1 MKQKI
6 EDIVTANWEYDNV
19 DIEKITEQIINL
31 FESYSKSKMIIENKS
46 LLEMAKLHMDNRAVI
61 EFKKQVR
68 CFKVEE
74 VVEPKT
80 YLKWYNTED
89 GRDISECYERIVIGS
104 EVFYVNCMN
113 RNKIISKENSFY
125 FTLDAMYIDFKLT
138 LI

>member
-1 MKQKI
+1 
-6 EDIVTANWEYDNV
+6 
-19 DIEKITEQIINL
+19 
-31 FESYSKSKMIIENKS
+31 
-46 LLEMAKLHMDNRAVI
+46 MAKLHMDNRAVI

>member
-19 DIEKITEQIINL
+19 NIEKITEQIINL

-80 YLKWYNTED
+80 YLNGTILRTEE
-89 GRDISECYERIVIGS
+89 IL
-104 EVFYVNCMN
+104 VN
-113 RNKIISKENSFY
+113 
-125 FTLDAMYIDFKLT
+125 AMKGL
-138 LI
+138 